1 MFILI
6 QLLRDIIK
14 PSFSPVKTA
23 LFKVSFDKLESTK
36 IIEENV
42 DETILE
48 KLRTGIPLKLT
59 GIPQRQPP

>member
-1 MFILI
+1 MA
-6 QLLRDIIK
+6 
-14 PSFSPVKTA
+14 P
-23 LFKVSFDKLESTK
+23 FKVIFFKLESTK

-59 GIPQRQPP
+59 GI

>member
-1 MFILI
+1 MLILQSLAI
-6 QLLRDIIK
+6 TNL
-14 PSFSPVKTA
+14 SFFLAKMA
-23 LFKVSFDKLESTK
+23 QFKVIDLNLESTK

-59 GIPQRQPP
+59 GIP